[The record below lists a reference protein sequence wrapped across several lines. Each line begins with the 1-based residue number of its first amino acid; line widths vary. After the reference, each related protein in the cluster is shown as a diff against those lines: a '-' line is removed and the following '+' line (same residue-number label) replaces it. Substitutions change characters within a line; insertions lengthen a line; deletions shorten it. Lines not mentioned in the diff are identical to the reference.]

1 MATNPESKKYDV
13 DKRMWTT
20 NYRETENPT
29 IRQKWISEPNTKPS
43 EPKASVTVANAS
55 VAKAST
61 KVTMQLFAIFIFAW
75 TMIGILAFIWSLYCF
90 NKSGSIQQKVLGL
103 LFAIFIGPLFFIY
116 YKYSPSYCK

>member
-29 IRQKWISEPNTKPS
+29 IRQKWIDDEPISEP
-43 EPKASVTVANAS
+43 EPKAI
-55 VAKAST
+55 AST
-61 KVTMQLFAIFIFAW
+61 KTTMQLFAIFIFAW

-90 NKSGSIQQKVLGL
+90 NKSGSIEHKVLGL
-103 LFAIFIGPLFFIY
+103 LLAIFIGPLFFIY